1 METGPDTTY
10 PSEAAQAPCSGDA
23 IQPGEAAQASCA
35 VDPVQPGGTRMK
47 GYKILDA
54 NAIKL
59 IAIIAMTIDHIAW
72 AIYPG
77 CPLNWKPE
85 LMHIIGRITMP
96 TMCFFV
102 AEGFFHT
109 RNINKYTFRMFL
121 FALISHFAYVSEWW
135 GFGDWRPFVPL
146 YYSGIWEAIRFH
158 DMSFLNPARWHSQ
171 TSVIWTLAWG
181 LVMLR
186 VEHSERIRSAALK
199 TLLICLICVASFPGD
214 WSCTASVL
222 VLSFGTNRGHWMKQT
237 LWLVY
242 YVGVF
247 GFLFMPDNLTYA
259 TLQLSVVLA
268 IPILLLYN
276 GKRGPNPTFNA
287 FMKWFFY
294 VYYPLHL
301 LILGFLRSHGLL
313 PTYYF

>member
-1 METGPDTTY
+1 
-10 PSEAAQAPCSGDA
+10 
-23 IQPGEAAQASCA
+23 
-35 VDPVQPGGTRMK
+35 MK
-47 GYKILDA
+47 NYKILDA

-72 AIYPG
+72 TVYPG
-77 CPLNWKPE
+77 CSLNWKPE
-85 LMHIIGRITMP
+85 LMHVIGRITMP
-96 TMCFFV
+96 TMCFFI

-121 FALISHFAYVSEWW
+121 FALISHFAYVFEWY
-135 GFGDWRPFVPL
+135 GFSDWHRYLPL
-146 YYSGIWEAIRFH
+146 YYGGIWQAIRFR
-158 DMSFLNPARWHSQ
+158 DISFLNPACWHSQ

-186 VEHSERIRSAALK
+186 VEYSERIRSSWLK
-199 TLLICLICVASFPGD
+199 TLLICLICVASFCGD

-222 VLSFGTNRGHWMKQT
+222 VLSFGTNRGHLWKQA
-237 LWLVY
+237 LWLVF

-247 GFLFMPDNLTYA
+247 AYTFLPDNLTYA
-259 TLQLSVVLA
+259 TLQLSVVLS
-268 IPILLLYN
+268 IPVLALYN
-276 GKRGPNPTFNA
+276 GKRGPNPRFNA

-301 LILGFLRSHGLL
+301 AVLGLL
-313 PTYYF
+313 RMYHLLPVIYYP

>member
-1 METGPDTTY
+1 
-10 PSEAAQAPCSGDA
+10 
-23 IQPGEAAQASCA
+23 
-35 VDPVQPGGTRMK
+35 MK
-47 GYKILDA
+47 NYKILDA

-72 AIYPG
+72 AIFPG
-77 CPLNWKPE
+77 YATNWKPE

-109 RNINKYTFRMFL
+109 RNVSKYTARMFL
-121 FALISHFAYVSEWW
+121 FALISHFAYVSEWN
-135 GFGDWRPFVPL
+135 GFSDWRPFVPL
-146 YYSGIWEAIRFH
+146 YYSGIWQAIRFR
-158 DMSFLNPARWHSQ
+158 DISFLNAFCFHSQ

-186 VEHSERIRSAALK
+186 VEYSERIRSAWLK
-199 TLLICLICVASFPGD
+199 TLLICLICVVSFPGD

-222 VLSFGTNRGHWMKQT
+222 VLSFGTNRGHWLKQT
-237 LWLVY
+237 LWLIF

-247 GFLFMPDNLTYA
+247 GFLFPPVNVTYA
-259 TLQLSVVLA
+259 FVDLSVVLS
-268 IPILLLYN
+268 IPILALYN
-276 GKRGPNPTFNA
+276 GKRGPNPAFNA

-301 LILGFLRSHGLL
+301 LILGLLRSHGML
-313 PTYYF
+313 PTYYFP

>member
-1 METGPDTTY
+1 M
-10 PSEAAQAPCSGDA
+10 
-23 IQPGEAAQASCA
+23 
-35 VDPVQPGGTRMK
+35 RN
-47 GYKILDA
+47 YKILDA

-77 CPLNWKPE
+77 YALNWKPE

-109 RNINKYTFRMFL
+109 RNVNKYTARMFL
-121 FALISHFAYVSEWW
+121 FALISHFAYVSEWN

-146 YYSGIWEAIRFH
+146 YYSGIWEAIRFR
-158 DMSFLNPARWHSQ
+158 DISFLNAFCWHSQ

-186 VEHSERIRSAALK
+186 VEYSERIRSAWLK
-199 TLLICLICVASFPGD
+199 TLLICLICVVSFPGD

-222 VLSFGTNRGHWMKQT
+222 VLSFGTNRGHWLKQT
-237 LWLVY
+237 LWLIL

-247 GFLFMPDNLTYA
+247 GFLFPPVNVTYA
-259 TLQLSVVLA
+259 FLQLSVVLA

-301 LILGFLRSHGLL
+301 LILGLLRSFHLL
-313 PTYYF
+313 PTIYFP

>member
-1 METGPDTTY
+1 
-10 PSEAAQAPCSGDA
+10 
-23 IQPGEAAQASCA
+23 
-35 VDPVQPGGTRMK
+35 MK
-47 GYKILDA
+47 NYKILDA

-72 AIYPG
+72 TIYPG
-77 CPLNWKPE
+77 YAMNWKPE

-96 TMCFFV
+96 TMCFFI

-109 RNINKYTFRMFL
+109 RNVNKYMFRMFL
-121 FALISHFAYVSEWW
+121 FALISHFAYVSEWN
-135 GFGDWRPFVPL
+135 GFSDWRPFVPL
-146 YYSGIWEAIRFH
+146 YYSGIWQAIRFH
-158 DMSFLNPARWHSQ
+158 DISFLNAYCFHSQ

-186 VEHSERIRSAALK
+186 VEYSERIRSAWLK
-199 TLLICLICVASFPGD
+199 TLLICLICVVSFPGD
-214 WSCTASVL
+214 WSCIASVL
-222 VLSFGTNRGHWMKQT
+222 VLSFGTNRGHWLKQT
-237 LWLVY
+237 LWLIF

-247 GFLFMPDNLTYA
+247 GFLFPPFNLTYA
-259 TLQLSVVLA
+259 FLDLSVVLS
-268 IPILLLYN
+268 IPILALYN
-276 GKRGPNPTFNA
+276 GKRDPNPKFNA

-301 LILGFLRSHGLL
+301 FILGILHANHML

>member
-1 METGPDTTY
+1 METGLDTANQ
-10 PSEAAQAPCSGDA
+10 SGAAQTSCTADAIQPGTQAACTADA
-23 IQPGEAAQASCA
+23 IQPGEA
-35 VDPVQPGGTRMK
+35 GMK
-47 GYKILDA
+47 RYKILDA

-85 LMHIIGRITMP
+85 LMHVIGRITMP

-109 RNINKYTFRMFL
+109 RNVSKYTARMFL
-121 FALISHFAYVSEWW
+121 FALISHFAYVSEWN

-146 YYSGIWEAIRFH
+146 YYSGIWEAIRFR
-158 DMSFLNPARWHSQ
+158 DMSFLNSAAWHSQ

-186 VEHSERIRSAALK
+186 VEYSERIRSAWLK
-199 TLLICLICVASFPGD
+199 TLLICLICVVSFPGD

-222 VLSFGTNRGHWMKQT
+222 VLSFGTNRGHWLKQT
-237 LWLVY
+237 LWLIF
-242 YVGVF
+242 YVGSF
-247 GFLFMPDNLTYA
+247 GILFMPNNLTYA
-259 TLQLSVVLA
+259 FLQLSVVLA

-276 GKRGPNPTFNA
+276 GKRGPNPAFNA

-294 VYYPLHL
+294 IYYPLHL
-301 LILGFLRSHGLL
+301 LILGLLRSHGML
-313 PTYYF
+313 PAYYF